1 MSLVDTEDL
10 KTMYG
15 SFPKGGTITLWCDSR
30 VEQSD
35 TRKRKKDTDS
45 FSMRNTIE
53 ENEAVVE
60 ETYQTLLDKH
70 GQKYDT
76 PRLRLWARCICSEQH
91 QSYDNPPA
99 LPAFMEPQPKKRKDS
114 LSDALAGA
122 AGAFALVVSSKDA
135 TSKSPSVSLQH
146 TGSGQGVSPA
156 KAVELRMKNYEQLR
170 YLQQLFDDGVLTEK
184 EFSEQ
189 KRDILDFLRKISS

>member
-1 MSLVDTEDL
+1 M
-10 KTMYG
+10 
-15 SFPKGGTITLWCDSR
+15 TIH
-30 VEQSD
+30 
-35 TRKRKKDTDS
+35 
-45 FSMRNTIE
+45 
-53 ENEAVVE
+53 
-60 ETYQTLLDKH
+60 LLF
-70 GQKYDT
+70 Q
-76 PRLRLWARCICSEQH
+76 
-91 QSYDNPPA
+91 
-99 LPAFMEPQPKKRKDS
+99 AFMEPQPKKRKDS

-122 AGAFALVVSSKDA
+122 AVAFAQVVSSKDA
-135 TSKSPSVSLQH
+135 TTKSPSVSLQH

>member
-1 MSLVDTEDL
+1 
-10 KTMYG
+10 MYG

-122 AGAFALVVSSKDA
+122 AGAFAQVVSSKDA